1 MRTTVGYLVSA
12 VAAAALGGCATSL
25 APEAPAGVDL
35 AGPWKLDHGASD
47 DPQKLLT
54 KMRTEAFHL
63 MGQRQAMPVV
73 RPGQGRQEPPI
84 PAPGQEDYSPD
95 AHGHR
100 PDPLLRS
107 PMARVILTSVARGD
121 YLAIRQ
127 REGVVVFD
135 YGVARRSFTPGAH
148 SVVSTVDGSVGDQ
161 TSGWKGREYLI
172 VQKGEMGPEVTER
185 VGLSGDG
192 RQLIDKVHIGAAEL
206 SAVDFTRVYN
216 RTNEAAP
223 RQLPVSD

>member
-1 MRTTVGYLVSA
+1 MSA

-73 RPGQGRQEPPI
+73 RPGQGRQELPI

-127 REGVVVFD
+127 REGEVVFD

-172 VQKGEMGPEVTER
+172 VQKG
-185 VGLSGDG
+185 GDG
-192 RQLIDKVHIGAAEL
+192 PRGDRARRAVRGWPAAHRQSCTSGPPSCRRWTSRAYTTAP
-206 SAVDFTRVYN
+206 TR
-216 RTNEAAP
+216 RRRASC
-223 RQLPVSD
+223 R